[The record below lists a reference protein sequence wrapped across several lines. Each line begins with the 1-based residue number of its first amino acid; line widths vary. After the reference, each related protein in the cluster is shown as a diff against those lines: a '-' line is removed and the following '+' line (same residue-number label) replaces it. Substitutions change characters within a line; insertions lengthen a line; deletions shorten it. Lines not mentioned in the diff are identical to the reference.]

1 MFPTSEI
8 LQKLRRTSLWISP
21 YRGDMHGV
29 LHFTAVSSYR
39 WKPRFQNFLRPW
51 ANVLARAGI
60 TANMLTVA
68 ALALSMGA
76 GVLLSRFA
84 DRPVL
89 FLLMPP
95 ALLLR
100 MALNAMDGMLAR
112 EHGQASPLGAY
123 LNELGDVVS
132 DAFLFLPFA
141 FVPGIHPGGIAVAV
155 LLIALTEMAGVLAAA
170 QHCPRRYEGPFG
182 KSDRAL
188 FLGATALWVGVAGP
202 FPPLVAAAFAPLLWL
217 LLGVTL
223 VNRVRRD
230 ISMKGK

>member
-1 MFPTSEI
+1 
-8 LQKLRRTSLWISP
+8 
-21 YRGDMHGV
+21 MHGV
-29 LHFTAVSSYR
+29 LHLTAASSYR
-39 WKPRFQNFLRPW
+39 WKPRFQSCLRPW
-51 ANVLARAGI
+51 VNVLARAGI

-68 ALALSMGA
+68 ALALSVSA
-76 GVLLSRFA
+76 GVLLSSFA

-100 MALNAMDGMLAR
+100 MAWNAMDGMLAR
-112 EHGQASPLGAY
+112 EHGQASRLGAH

-155 LLIALTEMAGVLAAA
+155 LLIALTEMAGVLAAT
-170 QHCPRRYEGPFG
+170 QPSPRRYEGPFG

-188 FLGATALWVGVAGP
+188 FLGAAALWVGVAGQLP
-202 FPPLVAAAFAPLLWL
+202 APVAAAFAPLLWL

-223 VNRVRRD
+223 VNRVRLD
-230 ISMKGK
+230 VSMKGKQR